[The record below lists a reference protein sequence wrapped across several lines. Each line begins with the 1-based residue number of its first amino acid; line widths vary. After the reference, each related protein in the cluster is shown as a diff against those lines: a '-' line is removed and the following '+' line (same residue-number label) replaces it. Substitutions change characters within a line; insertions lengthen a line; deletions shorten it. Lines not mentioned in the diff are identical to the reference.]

1 MRRRASAWPPSSPR
15 GEPGG
20 RCVAVTDILAFLVR
34 HGEVV
39 LFLYVFADQL
49 GVPLPAVPILFAARQ
64 RTRRAGG
71 QGLRGGACRRH
82 RCIRGL
88 QVDPAPAL
96 AAQSEDRASVGGGAS
111 KPGSTASLDV
121 KAVPYAIPGAVRVA
135 AEDLEQ
141 RHPDLARDREIVL
154 YCSRPNEA
162 TSARVALLLRRK
174 GITRIRPL
182 AAGLEGWR
190 QRGFPLEPGGIG
202 SIGPLQASQIGSA
215 SAFARAR
222 SSAPRRSS
230 TRSRATASMSRYS
243 CASSQPMVFGC
254 LS

>member
-1 MRRRASAWPPSSPR
+1 MGKAF
-15 GEPGG
+15 
-20 RCVAVTDILAFLVR
+20 AV
-34 HGEVV
+34 
-39 LFLYVFADQL
+39 
-49 GVPLPAVPILFAARQ
+49 
-64 RTRRAGG
+64 
-71 QGLRGGACRRH
+71 
-82 RCIRGL
+82 
-88 QVDPAPAL
+88 AL
-96 AAQSEDRASVGGGAS
+96 AAVIAAYVVFKWIQRQRLLRSLRIARVSAEELKAWLDGPETPLVVDLR
-111 KPGSTASLDV
+111 TSLDV

-141 RHPDLARDREIVL
+141 RHPDLPRDREIVL